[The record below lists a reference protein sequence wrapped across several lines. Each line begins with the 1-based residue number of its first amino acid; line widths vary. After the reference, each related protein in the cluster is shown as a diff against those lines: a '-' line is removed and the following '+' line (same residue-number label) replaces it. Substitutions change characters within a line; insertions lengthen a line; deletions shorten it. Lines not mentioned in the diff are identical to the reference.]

1 MNTEKK
7 KLSLSTILSYAMA
20 TGSGY
25 QIMGA
30 VVGSYLLVFLTD
42 TFGVPAGAAGVIMV
56 IASVWDAVN
65 DPMMGVLA
73 DRTKSKMG
81 RYRPYLLAAPALL
94 TVSVVL
100 LFASPNLND
109 TGKIIWTAVFYILYG
124 MLRTAIEIPSSAL
137 INAITDEQ
145 SERTKLIS
153 AFTITMGIFTTISS
167 SFALNFVSLFGGEN
181 TAKGYMWVVGIAGV
195 LMTVSCW
202 WCFASTKELGETGS
216 HTVSAVHELKQL
228 LKFRELIPVI
238 LTWLAGYTSFNIMM
252 GSSVYYMMYYICRPD
267 LISYYMLDISL
278 IGVIGI
284 AVLVPFFM
292 KTFKSA
298 KSAFAASQIG
308 TAICSIILFFFGKN
322 LVILFVFS
330 GIGSLFATLSM
341 PFSSMLMSEM
351 TDYILVKSNSVVNGT
366 IAALKGFAN
375 KGGIAISSAVVSFML
390 SATGY
395 IAGEIGAQPDAVLF
409 GLRSARFLVPV
420 ICAVIIV
427 ICLSRYPVDNNM
439 RAKIK
444 ELYDSN
450 SKGETGR

>member
-1 MNTEKK
+1 MKNEKK

-56 IASVWDAVN
+56 IASIWDAIN
-65 DPMMGVLA
+65 DPIMGVLA

-81 RYRPYLLAAPALL
+81 KYRPYFLIAPALL
-94 TVSVVL
+94 SIAVVL

-167 SFALNFVSLFGGEN
+167 SFALNFVSIFGGEN

-195 LMTVSCW
+195 IMTLSCW
-202 WCFASTKELGETGS
+202 WCFASTKELGESKAKTTS
-216 HTVSAVHELKQL
+216 LSQELKQL
-228 LKFRELIPVI
+228 LKVKELIPVI
-238 LTWLAGYTSFNIMM
+238 LAWVAGYTSFNIMM
-252 GSSVYYMMYYICRPD
+252 GSSVYYMLYYICRPD

-278 IGVIGI
+278 VGVVGI
-284 AVLVPFFM
+284 AVFVPVFM
-292 KTFKSA
+292 KLFKSV
-298 KSAFAASQIG
+298 KKAFAVAQIG
-308 TAICSIILFFFGKN
+308 VAVCSIILFFFGKN
-322 LVILFVFS
+322 IIVLFVFS
-330 GIGSLFATLSM
+330 GIGSIFATLFM
-341 PFSSMLMSEM
+341 PFAAMLMSEM
-351 TDYILVKSNSVVNGT
+351 TDYILVKSNSVMNGT

-375 KGGIAISSAVVSFML
+375 KCGIAISSAVISFML
-390 SATGY
+390 AASGY
-395 IAGEIGAQPDAVLF
+395 IAGAVGEQPDAVLL

-427 ICLSRYPVDNNM
+427 VSLRKYPVDNSI
-439 RAKIK
+439 REKIK
-444 ELYDSN
+444 ALYDN
-450 SKGETGR
+450 SKGEKDK

>member
-7 KLSLSTILSYAMA
+7 KLGLSTILSYAMA

-42 TFGVPAGAAGVIMV
+42 TFRVPASAAGVIMV
-56 IASVWDAVN
+56 IASVWDAIN

-81 RYRPYLLAAPALL
+81 KYRPYFLFAPALL
-94 TVSVVL
+94 SIDVVL
-100 LFASPNLND
+100 LFASPNLSD
-109 TGKIIWTAVFYILYG
+109 TGKIVWTAVFYILYG

-137 INAITDEQ
+137 INAITEEP

-195 LMTVSCW
+195 LMTLSCW
-202 WCFASTKELGETGS
+202 WCFASTKELGENKTKTTS
-216 HTVSAVHELKQL
+216 LSQELKQL
-228 LKFRELIPVI
+228 LKFKELIPVI
-238 LTWLAGYTSFNIMM
+238 LAWLAGYTSFNIMM
-252 GSSVYYMMYYICRPD
+252 GSSVYYILYYICRPD

-278 IGVIGI
+278 VGVVGI
-284 AVLVPFFM
+284 AVFVPVFM
-292 KTFKSA
+292 KIFKSA
-298 KSAFAASQIG
+298 KKAFAVSQIG
-308 TAICSIILFFFGKN
+308 VAACSIILFFFGKN
-322 LVILFVFS
+322 LIVLFVFS
-330 GIGSLFATLSM
+330 GIGSVFATLFM
-341 PFSSMLMSEM
+341 PFAAMLMSEM
-351 TDYILVKSNSVVNGT
+351 TDYILVKSNSVMNGT

-375 KGGIAISSAVVSFML
+375 KGGIAISSAVVSFTL

-395 IAGEIGAQPDAVLF
+395 IAGAVGEQPDAVLF
-409 GLRSARFLVPV
+409 GLRVSRFFVPV
-420 ICAVIIV
+420 ICAVVIV
-427 ICLSRYPVDNNM
+427 GCLRKYPVDNSIREKVKALHDN
-439 RAKIK
+439 
-444 ELYDSN
+444 
-450 SKGETGR
+450 